1 MSKHFQTFN
10 RKIVERDT
18 HSKQI
23 HDRSSSWLGTG
34 TSIKKMARLIYLY
47 APPPPP
53 SLVLVILCGHVSVF
67 YKKTSEIKHVNFIVD
82 ILIYDELKNVVQNL
96 LLLRQVFCICIINDC
111 PKPVYR
117 LPYIAPLDLYRMGVF
132 FEVRVILIVFPKY
145 IFKKYI
151 SLNLKIVTV
160 GKIWLQKIQINHK
173 N

>member
-18 HSKQI
+18 PNKQI
-23 HDRSSSWLGTG
+23 HDRSSSWYRYRYFH
-34 TSIKKMARLIYLY
+34 KKNGGVNLPLWAH
-47 APPPPP
+47 PP
-53 SLVLVILCGHVSVF
+53 SLVLVILSGHVSVF

-82 ILIYDELKNVVQNL
+82 ILVYDELKNVVQNL

-145 IFKKYI
+145 I

>member
-1 MSKHFQTFN
+1 
-10 RKIVERDT
+10 
-18 HSKQI
+18 
-23 HDRSSSWLGTG
+23 
-34 TSIKKMARLIYLY
+34 
-47 APPPPP
+47 
-53 SLVLVILCGHVSVF
+53 LV
-67 YKKTSEIKHVNFIVD
+67 
-82 ILIYDELKNVVQNL
+82 YDELKNVVQNL

-145 IFKKYI
+145 I

>member
-1 MSKHFQTFN
+1 LSKHFQIFN

-18 HSKQI
+18 PNKQI

-34 TSIKKMARLIYLY
+34 TSIKKNDGVNLPLWAH
-47 APPPPP
+47 PPPPP
-53 SLVLVILCGHVSVF
+53 PLLCLSHIIRHVSVF
-67 YKKTSEIKHVNFIVD
+67 YKKASEIKHVNFIVD
-82 ILIYDELKNVVQNL
+82 ILVYDELKNVVQNL

-145 IFKKYI
+145 I
-151 SLNLKIVTV
+151 SLNLKSVTV
-160 GKIWLQKIQINHK
+160 GKIWLQKIQINHE